1 MQMAVNNVN
10 DITTHIA
17 QEDYIKAKG
26 EPSASLKADFYGQ
39 LYIDSLN
46 KNVYIAVGEGDNTK
60 WEIAAGPD
68 AIIIESAADVEI
80 KNMIDNLFS
89 EIPNE

>member
-1 MQMAVNNVN
+1 MQMAVNKVN

-26 EPSASLKADFYGQ
+26 APSASLEADFSGQ

-46 KNVYIAVGEGDNTK
+46 KNVYIAIGEGKNTK
-60 WEIAAGPD
+60 WDIAAGPD
-68 AIIIESAADVEI
+68 AIIIESVADVEI
-80 KNMIDNLFS
+80 KNMIDNIF
-89 EIPNE
+89 NETPKS